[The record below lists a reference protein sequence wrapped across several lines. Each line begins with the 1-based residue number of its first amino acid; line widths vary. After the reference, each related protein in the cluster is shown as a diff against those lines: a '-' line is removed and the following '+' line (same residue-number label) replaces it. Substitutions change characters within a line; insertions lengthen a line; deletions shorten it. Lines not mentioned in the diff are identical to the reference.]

1 MQILHRSRNTISII
15 YCDGVLDWEGLS
27 QLEFFLERSLE
38 YLRGRILLNLS
49 GITEMDHHC
58 LGYLI
63 SQVAKI
69 RKNGSDIS
77 LSVMNGS
84 EYDVLS
90 DLAISELILEYPS
103 VMGGIADI
111 PMLETNWSG

>member
-1 MQILHRSRNTISII
+1 MQILHRSRNKISVI
-15 YCDGVLDWEGLS
+15 YCDGILDWEGLS

-38 YLRGRILLNLS
+38 YLRGRILLNLG
-49 GITEMDHHC
+49 GITDMDHNC

-69 RKNGSDIS
+69 RKQGSDLS
-77 LSVMNGS
+77 LSVLNAS

-90 DLAISELILEYPS
+90 DLAVSDLILEYPS
-103 VMGGIADI
+103 VMGTIADI
-111 PMLETNWSG
+111 PLLETNWSG